1 MVIHSRQ
8 LVSVGNVRDTDLY
21 PSRRE
26 CTPAATLQ
34 CWQHCRTGAAGEL
47 EVGAALP
54 QSDGQEAKPS
64 AHTSCLGM
72 LPWSGMQWDQWAV
85 A

>member
-8 LVSVGNVRDTDLY
+8 LVSVGNVKDTDLY

-26 CTPAATLQ
+26 CTPAAILQ
-34 CWQHCRTGAAGEL
+34 CWQHSRAGAAGEL

-54 QSDGQEAKPS
+54 GSDGQEEKPS
-64 AHTSCLGM
+64 ADKCCLGM
-72 LPWSGMQWDQWAV
+72 LPWSGMQWD
-85 A
+85 